1 MNHNATSEN
10 FTFSELIFI
19 IAMLLLL
26 AVLWLPA
33 MGRIHEASHTV
44 ACSGHLK
51 RIGVAAAQYA
61 ADNHDTLPAG
71 TTPYPDRR
79 YRWVLAFGKYLSKT
93 PDNERSITIGF
104 NRYSEMP
111 IFCPAAPPDS
121 GFTYGANYCHTPD
134 SNAKLPFHYYE
145 NGKPEKSCFARY
157 SRLRP
162 EIMMIGDATSMV
174 AYNPRQYGCG
184 PSRDLS
190 GNDIPDSSGAKYNN
204 YAPDRHP
211 EGMNF
216 VRCDGTV
223 RSASFEEW
231 EQNLNNSG
239 WLYNENYDL

>member
-61 ADNHDTLPAG
+61 VDNHDTLPAG

-145 NGKPEKSCFARY
+145 NGKPEKSRFARY
-157 SRLRP
+157 SRLR
-162 EIMMIGDATSMV
+162 
-174 AYNPRQYGCG
+174 
-184 PSRDLS
+184 
-190 GNDIPDSSGAKYNN
+190 PDSSGAKYNN